1 MEITKEYIIERFRT
15 LNELIFNREL
25 PIPNIQLLKS
35 YSYCGR
41 FSCKKV
47 IGKRR
52 LKGQRIEMSSYYDW
66 NEKEF
71 DDVLLHEMLHYYLAY
86 KHIDNELTHG
96 EEFKQYAVKIN
107 NTFGSNITE
116 KVDCS
121 KFKKTKNAPKLS
133 WILMRIF
140 G

>member
-1 MEITKEYIIERFRT
+1 MEVTKEYIKERFRE
-15 LNELIFNREL
+15 LNKTVFNMEL
-25 PIPNIQLLKS
+25 PLPDIQLLKS

-47 IGKRR
+47 ISKRR
-52 LKGQRIEMSSYYDW
+52 LKGQRIEISSYYDW
-66 NEKEF
+66 DEKDL
-71 DDVLLHEMLHYYLAY
+71 DDVLVHEMLHYYLAY

-96 EEFKQYAVKIN
+96 EEFKKYAEEIN
-107 NTFGSNITE
+107 TAFDLHITE
-116 KVDCS
+116 KVDCT

-133 WILMRIF
+133 WVLMRIF